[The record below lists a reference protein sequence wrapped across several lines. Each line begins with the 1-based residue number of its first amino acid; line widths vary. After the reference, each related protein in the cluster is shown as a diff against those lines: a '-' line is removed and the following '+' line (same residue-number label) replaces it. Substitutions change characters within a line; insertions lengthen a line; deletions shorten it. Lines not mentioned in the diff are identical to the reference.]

1 MKKSVVALTIYLLL
15 ILPNVAL
22 TDVVAERVEIF
33 LIDPLD
39 EPRHFC
45 IDIRGYKLK
54 ARIDRGLQAH
64 TCYSYQGEVAVDQA
78 FDSSKITTNQ
88 FYLPSFDVCME
99 AKSIVT
105 SATLDLKECNREKLQ
120 GFNLGVT
127 GRIQPIN
134 NLELC
139 LTVAKGKSKRG
150 GGGAPVHLIRNL
162 TLEPCSAMLKNFQI
176 WSIRRVK

>member
-105 SATLDLKECNREKLQ
+105 SAPLSLKECNQEKFQ
-120 GFNLGVT
+120 EFNWDDI
-127 GRIQPIN
+127 GRIQPTN
-134 NLELC
+134 KLELC
-139 LTVAKGKSKRG
+139 LTVAQGVSKKG
-150 GGGAPVHLIRNL
+150 GGGSPPHLKRDL
-162 TLEPCSAMLKNFQI
+162 TLQPCSDLLKSYQMWNTR
-176 WSIRRVK
+176 SIQ